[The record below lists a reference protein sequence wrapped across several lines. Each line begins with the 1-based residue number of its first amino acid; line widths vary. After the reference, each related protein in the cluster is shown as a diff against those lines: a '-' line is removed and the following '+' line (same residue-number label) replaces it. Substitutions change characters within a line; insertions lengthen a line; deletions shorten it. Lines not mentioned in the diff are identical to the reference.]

1 MVRGREQ
8 QTGRHTP
15 IIALTAHAMKGDRE
29 LCLAAGADA
38 YLSKPVKRRELLEVI
53 SSLAAQASAG
63 PAQPT
68 AGAPVPEEKHLDLE
82 RLLDQLGG
90 GKEMVQKLAE
100 MLGFLLKQWGYQV
113 VATRNGVEA
122 WQALQ
127 VNDAPALAILDWQMP
142 EMDGVEVCRRVRLN
156 PDLKHVYLLILTSMS
171 RPDEIVS
178 GLEAGANDYIIKPF
192 KAPELRARLSVG
204 ARMVELQLELAE
216 RVTELEKALSEVKQ
230 LRGILPICAY
240 CKKIRDDK
248 NYWQQ
253 VESYFALH
261 TDAKF
266 SHSFCPDCYEKI
278 IKPQLDRLGVESGDQ

>member
-1 MVRGREQ
+1 MK
-8 QTGRHTP
+8 
-15 IIALTAHAMKGDRE
+15 ILIAED
-29 LCLAAGADA
+29 D
-38 YLSKPVKRRELLEVI
+38 PV
-53 SSLAAQASAG
+53 SN
-63 PAQPT
+63 
-68 AGAPVPEEKHLDLE
+68 
-82 RLLDQLGG
+82 
-90 GKEMVQKLAE
+90 E

-113 VATRNGVEA
+113 VTTRNGVEA

-127 VNDAPALAILDWQMP
+127 ANDAPRLAILDWQMP
-142 EMDGVEVCRRVRLN
+142 EMDGVEVVRHVRLN
-156 PDLKHVYLLILTSMS
+156 ADLKHVYLLILTSMS

-216 RVTELEKALSEVKQ
+216 RVAELEKALSEVKQ

-266 SHSFCPDCYEKI
+266 SHSFCPECYEAI
-278 IKPQLDRLGVESGDQ
+278 VKPQLEQLGIKSKER

>member
-1 MVRGREQ
+1 MK
-8 QTGRHTP
+8 
-15 IIALTAHAMKGDRE
+15 ILIAED
-29 LCLAAGADA
+29 D
-38 YLSKPVKRRELLEVI
+38 PV
-53 SSLAAQASAG
+53 SN
-63 PAQPT
+63 
-68 AGAPVPEEKHLDLE
+68 
-82 RLLDQLGG
+82 
-90 GKEMVQKLAE
+90 E

-122 WQALQ
+122 WQRLQ
-127 VNDAPALAILDWQMP
+127 GNDAPPLAILDWQMP
-142 EMDGVEVCRRVRLN
+142 EMDGVEVVRHVRLN
-156 PDLKHVYLLILTSMS
+156 ADLKHVYLLILTSMS

-216 RVTELEKALSEVKQ
+216 QVAELEKALSEVKQ

-266 SHSFCPDCYEKI
+266 SHSFCPDCFEKI
-278 IKPQLDRLGVESGDQ
+278 IKPQLDGLGTESGDP

>member
-1 MVRGREQ
+1 MK
-8 QTGRHTP
+8 
-15 IIALTAHAMKGDRE
+15 ILIAED
-29 LCLAAGADA
+29 D
-38 YLSKPVKRRELLEVI
+38 PV
-53 SSLAAQASAG
+53 SN
-63 PAQPT
+63 
-68 AGAPVPEEKHLDLE
+68 
-82 RLLDQLGG
+82 
-90 GKEMVQKLAE
+90 E

-127 VNDAPALAILDWQMP
+127 ANDAPRLAILDWQMP
-142 EMDGVEVCRRVRLN
+142 EMDGVEVVRHVRLN
-156 PDLKHVYLLILTSMS
+156 ADLKHVYLLILTSMS

-216 RVTELEKALSEVKQ
+216 RVAELEKALSEVKQ

-240 CKKIRDDK
+240 CKKIRDDR

-278 IKPQLDRLGVESGDQ
+278 ISHSLTGWA

>member
-1 MVRGREQ
+1 MK
-8 QTGRHTP
+8 
-15 IIALTAHAMKGDRE
+15 ILIAED
-29 LCLAAGADA
+29 D
-38 YLSKPVKRRELLEVI
+38 PV
-53 SSLAAQASAG
+53 SN
-63 PAQPT
+63 
-68 AGAPVPEEKHLDLE
+68 
-82 RLLDQLGG
+82 
-90 GKEMVQKLAE
+90 E

-113 VATRNGVEA
+113 VTTRNGVEA
-122 WQALQ
+122 WQGLQ
-127 VNDAPALAILDWQMP
+127 ANDAPRLAILDWQMP

-156 PDLKHVYLLILTSMS
+156 ADLKHVYLLILTSMS

-216 RVTELEKALSEVKQ
+216 RVAELEKALSEVKQ

-278 IKPQLDRLGVESGDQ
+278 IKPQLDGLGIEAGD

>member
-1 MVRGREQ
+1 MK
-8 QTGRHTP
+8 
-15 IIALTAHAMKGDRE
+15 ILIAED
-29 LCLAAGADA
+29 D
-38 YLSKPVKRRELLEVI
+38 PV
-53 SSLAAQASAG
+53 SN
-63 PAQPT
+63 
-68 AGAPVPEEKHLDLE
+68 
-82 RLLDQLGG
+82 
-90 GKEMVQKLAE
+90 E

-127 VNDAPALAILDWQMP
+127 ANDAPRLAILDWQMP

-156 PDLKHVYLLILTSMS
+156 ADLKHVYLLILTSMS

-278 IKPQLDRLGVESGDQ
+278 IKPQLEVLGVEPDKT

>member
-1 MVRGREQ
+1 MK
-8 QTGRHTP
+8 
-15 IIALTAHAMKGDRE
+15 ILIAED
-29 LCLAAGADA
+29 D
-38 YLSKPVKRRELLEVI
+38 PV
-53 SSLAAQASAG
+53 SN
-63 PAQPT
+63 
-68 AGAPVPEEKHLDLE
+68 
-82 RLLDQLGG
+82 
-90 GKEMVQKLAE
+90 E

-127 VNDAPALAILDWQMP
+127 ANDAPRLAILDWQMP
-142 EMDGVEVCRRVRLN
+142 EMDGVEVVRHVRLN
-156 PDLKHVYLLILTSMS
+156 ADLKHVYLLILTSMS

-192 KAPELRARLSVG
+192 KSPELRARLSVG
-204 ARMVELQLELAE
+204 ARMVELQLELAD

-240 CKKIRDDK
+240 CKKIRDDR

>member
-1 MVRGREQ
+1 MK
-8 QTGRHTP
+8 
-15 IIALTAHAMKGDRE
+15 ILIAED
-29 LCLAAGADA
+29 D
-38 YLSKPVKRRELLEVI
+38 PV
-53 SSLAAQASAG
+53 SN
-63 PAQPT
+63 
-68 AGAPVPEEKHLDLE
+68 
-82 RLLDQLGG
+82 
-90 GKEMVQKLAE
+90 E

-127 VNDAPALAILDWQMP
+127 ANDAPRLAILDWQMP
-142 EMDGVEVCRRVRLN
+142 EMDGVEVVRHVRLN
-156 PDLKHVYLLILTSMS
+156 ADLKHVYLLILTSMS

-216 RVTELEKALSEVKQ
+216 RVAELEKALSEVKQ

-278 IKPQLDRLGVESGDQ
+278 IKPQLDGLGIEAGDQ

>member
-1 MVRGREQ
+1 MK
-8 QTGRHTP
+8 
-15 IIALTAHAMKGDRE
+15 ILIAED
-29 LCLAAGADA
+29 D
-38 YLSKPVKRRELLEVI
+38 PV
-53 SSLAAQASAG
+53 SN
-63 PAQPT
+63 
-68 AGAPVPEEKHLDLE
+68 
-82 RLLDQLGG
+82 
-90 GKEMVQKLAE
+90 E

-127 VNDAPALAILDWQMP
+127 ANDAPRLAILDWQMP
-142 EMDGVEVCRRVRLN
+142 EMDGVEVVRHVRLN
-156 PDLKHVYLLILTSMS
+156 ADLKHVYLLILTSMS

-216 RVTELEKALSEVKQ
+216 QVAELEKALSEVKQ

-266 SHSFCPDCYEKI
+266 SHSFCPDCFEKI
-278 IKPQLDRLGVESGDQ
+278 IKPQLDGLGTESGDP